1 MNLAFSRRCLSEF
14 LGTAAI
20 VLCPAAVS
28 ASTRLPGAD
37 ASLLVAAL
45 ASGLPV
51 GAMVLALGPVSGA
64 QMNPAVTLALAAA
77 RRFPL
82 REVPGYVA
90 SQFLGGV
97 AAAAAVAACLGP
109 GRNGAHIPAVPAWSA
124 VAVEA
129 LLTFLLALVV
139 FGAAVDPG
147 ARPGSA
153 APAITMVV
161 VADVL
166 VGGAATGGSMNP
178 ARSLGPALWAGGAAT
193 ASLWIYCLGPISGA
207 LAAAFAWQALRGG
220 FRRSSTP
227 IEDP

>member
-64 QMNPAVTLALAAA
+64 QMNPAVTLALAAS
-77 RRFPL
+77 RRFPW

-90 SQFLGGV
+90 AQCLGAVVSAGV
-97 AAAAAVAACLGP
+97 VAACLGA
-109 GRNGAHIPAVPAWSA
+109 GRNGAHVPAISPGPA
-124 VAVEA
+124 IAIEA
-129 LLTFLLALVV
+129 MLTFLLTGVV
-139 FGAAVDPG
+139 FGTAIDPR
-147 ARPGSA
+147 AKPGSA

-166 VGGAATGGSMNP
+166 VGGTATGGSMNP
-178 ARSLGPALWAGGAAT
+178 ARSLGPALWAGGPALAA
-193 ASLWIYCLGPISGA
+193 LWIYAVGPVLGA
-207 LAAAFAWQALRGG
+207 MAAAGVWRGLLG
-220 FRRSSTP
+220 EAGPKST
-227 IEDP
+227 IER